1 MAISASTYR
10 KILSIKTW
18 ATNKL
23 PTVTED
29 SYISLLTDLLKYL
42 DDLIANN
49 NLFETDIKKLV
60 DELNI
65 LLDMTF
71 PSQEDINNAVNT
83 AKTEITNEYTK
94 AINSAK
100 TNITTE
106 YTKAIEDSEQN
117 LDTKITGVQQNLNS
131 TKKTLEGSISTVS
144 TKIDTTMNAHKK
156 NIKDTITGAMT
167 NLTEEK

>member
-29 SYISLLTDLLKYL
+29 SYTSLLTDLLKYL
-42 DDLIANN
+42 DDLITNN
-49 NLFETDIKKLV
+49 DYFETDIKKLV
-60 DELNI
+60 DELNK

-71 PSQEDINNAVNT
+71 PSQEDINNA
-83 AKTEITNEYTK
+83 
-94 AINSAK
+94 INSAK
-100 TNITTE
+100 KEITKE
-106 YTKAIEDSEQN
+106 YTQAINASKQI
-117 LDTKITGVQQNLNS
+117 LDEKITV
-131 TKKTLEGSISTVS
+131 VS
-144 TKIDTTMNAHKK
+144 TKIDTKMDAHKK

-167 NLTEEK
+167 NLTEGN

>member
-29 SYISLLTDLLKYL
+29 SYTSLLTDLLKYL
-42 DDLIANN
+42 DDLITNN
-49 NLFETDIKKLV
+49 DFFETDIKKLV
-60 DELNI
+60 DELNK

-71 PSQEDINNAVNT
+71 PSQEDINNAIN
-83 AKTEITNEYTK
+83 ASKTEITKEYTN

-100 TNITTE
+100 TEITKKYTE
-106 YTKAIEDSEQN
+106 AIGYSEQI
-117 LDTKITGVQQNLNS
+117 LDNKIGVVQQNIDS
-131 TKKTLEGSISTVS
+131 TTTTLQTSIGTVS
-144 TKIDTTMNAHKK
+144 TKIDTTMSAHKK

-167 NLTEEK
+167 NLTEGK